1 MKEIENT
8 EVLETLM
15 VPNSISDSLVAIS
28 LFNFFFCS
36 YSKRNCRM
44 NLNTSKNVLFRKK
57 MFELKYEPCQLGR
70 SDIHSPDSTPT
81 TQRHFRTSNLSDSYV
96 RLFINYLEVDYI
108 GVYHNFIFYESIW
121 IATKSAI

>member
-36 YSKRNCRM
+36 YIVN
-44 NLNTSKNVLFRKK
+44 
-57 MFELKYEPCQLGR
+57 E
-70 SDIHSPDSTPT
+70 
-81 TQRHFRTSNLSDSYV
+81 
-96 RLFINYLEVDYI
+96 
-108 GVYHNFIFYESIW
+108 
-121 IATKSAI
+121 IAE